1 VSKQSSSSFGYCW
14 VNIQWATLQAG
25 KGQAEE
31 LANILRMAKEKTQ
44 GASLFDNTAGPLDLI
59 LKSLHLWSNRISNL
73 SYICFIFSFIKNV
86 CW

>member
-1 VSKQSSSSFGYCW
+1 
-14 VNIQWATLQAG
+14 
-25 KGQAEE
+25 
-31 LANILRMAKEKTQ
+31 MAKEKTQ

-59 LKSLHLWSNRISNL
+59 LKSLHLWSNIISNL